1 METVRDLRGKAEE
14 QREEYAGDERRPLGS
29 YAALLAAYGAS
40 VSALGFVVRRRGRP
54 LPERPSA
61 ADLALMAVA
70 THKVSRM
77 VSKDSVLS
85 AVRAPFTRFKEP
97 AGAGEVNEE
106 VRGEGARHA
115 VGELISCPFCM
126 AQWVATGRPR
136 TEAGDAVDDVHH
148 EVEAVEIVEH
158 DHVERRRGRALLL
171 VPPHVQVGVAVTAV
185 RQPVDEPRV
194 PVVGEDD
201 RPGGGEEVVEL

>member
-1 METVRDLRGKAEE
+1 MKTVRDLRGKAEE

-77 VSKDSVLS
+77 LSKDSLL
-85 AVRAPFTRFKEP
+85 AALRAPFTRFKEP
-97 AGAGEVNEE
+97 AGAGEVNED

-115 VGELISCPFCM
+115 VGELVSCPFCM
-126 AQWVATGRPR
+126 AQWVATGF
-136 TEAGDAVDDVHH
+136 AFG
-148 EVEAVEIVEH
+148 
-158 DHVERRRGRALLL
+158 LLL
-171 VPPHVQVGVAVTAV
+171 APRATRQVASVFCAVAASDALQFAYAALEQAE
-185 RQPVDEPRV
+185 R
-194 PVVGEDD
+194 
-201 RPGGGEEVVEL
+201 